1 MSEINLSDFLAEAE
15 ELLERLNHGL
25 LELDRAIKSNSRQ
38 NPSVVND
45 IFRAA
50 HSLKGICGMFGFGE
64 VGEIAHKMEDI
75 LDRLR
80 LGKLKLT
87 AKTLDALFEVTEEL
101 RAVISHKAQGG
112 QVTAQVIE
120 ELKQKLAGVD
130 EVKQEPKE
138 DDWLK
143 QSGLS
148 GEILQVLTEYEEHRL
163 IENLKEKMGIYQVS
177 TTFSLTEFDKELT
190 VLQARLK
197 EIGELI
203 TTLPSADASPDDA
216 ITFFLLLGSE
226 HSEQAVAE
234 GLKDYSVAVTT
245 VKPGKAGGR
254 AGAPAPARARPEP
267 EPQAKKRDE
276 PEAEAGKDESESAR
290 EEVGTVRSLSRTV
303 RVDIGKLDDL
313 MNIVGELVLSK
324 NVIAQLIDKLRNQLG
339 FSEMA
344 IDLYKANRTLERK
357 LQELQEGVLEV
368 RMVPIGQIYDKLRRN
383 VRKLSRETGK
393 QVEFIAEGGDT
404 ELDKLI
410 IEDLADPL
418 MHIIRNSIDHGIEP
432 ASQRTKAGKPEQGQ
446 IRLRSFQRGNH
457 VVIEIS
463 DDGAG
468 LDFARIRSK
477 AVERGLFAAGEE
489 LKQEDLVQV
498 IFLPGFSTADKVT
511 DISGRGVGLDVVKNN
526 ISALSGAIDVESV
539 LGQGAKV
546 IITLPITLAII
557 QALVVEAGSETFAI
571 PLNSVSSGLSIKPGE
586 IKTIEGREVIEQRER
601 TLPLV
606 RLDKFFRLKPRA
618 GVSEEDLYV
627 VTVGIAERR
636 LGIVVDRL
644 LGRQDIVIKSIGH
657 VLNGLKG
664 IAGATELGDQRTILV
679 LDVFGLIEEASSTI
693 ASGRLNVGAINVS

>member
-15 ELLERLNHGL
+15 ELLDRLNHGL
-25 LELDRAIKSNSRQ
+25 LDLDKAIKNKTRQ
-38 NPSVVND
+38 DPSVIND

-64 VGEIAHKMEDI
+64 VGEVAHKMEDI

-87 AKTLDALFEVTEEL
+87 GQNLDLLFEVTEEL
-101 RAVISHKAQGG
+101 RAIISRKTSGEQIPPHQING
-112 QVTAQVIE
+112 
-120 ELKQKLAGVD
+120 LKQKLARAE
-130 EVKQEPKE
+130 EVKEEAQE

-143 QSGLS
+143 SSGLS
-148 GEILQVLTEYEEHRL
+148 EDILAVLTEYEEHRL
-163 IENLKEKMGIYQVS
+163 VENLKEKMGIFQVS
-177 TTFSLTEFDKELT
+177 ANFGLADFDKELT
-190 VLQARLK
+190 ALQKKLK
-197 EIGELI
+197 ELGELI
-203 TTLPSADASPDDA
+203 TTLPSADASSEDK
-216 ITFFLLLGSE
+216 ITFYLLLGSD
-226 HSEQAVAE
+226 QAESAISE
-234 GLKDYSVAVTT
+234 GLKKYPVT
-245 VKPGKAGGR
+245 VKTIRPGKVAAAAPAAPKPAEAER
-254 AGAPAPARARPEP
+254 EEPAPAEEDAET
-267 EPQAKKRDE
+267 PQQRDDI
-276 PEAEAGKDESESAR
+276 A
-290 EEVGTVRSLSRTV
+290 TVRSLSRTV

-324 NVIAQLIDKLRNQLG
+324 NVIAQLIDKLRGQLG

-357 LQELQEGVLEV
+357 LQELQQGVLEV
-368 RMVPIGQIYDKLRRN
+368 RMVPVGQIYDKLRRN
-383 VRKLSRETGK
+383 VRKLARETGK

-418 MHIIRNSIDHGIEP
+418 MHIIRNSIDHGIESTEDR
-432 ASQRTKAGKPEQGQ
+432 AALGKPPQGQ

-468 LDFARIRSK
+468 LDYDKIRRK
-477 AVERGLFAAGEE
+477 AIEKGLFGPDEE
-489 LKQEDLVQV
+489 IKEEDLVRV
-498 IFLPGFSTADKVT
+498 CFAPGFSTAEKVSE
-511 DISGRGVGLDVVKNN
+511 ISGRGVGLDVVKNN
-526 ISALSGAIDVESV
+526 IGALSGAIDIESAASK
-539 LGQGAKV
+539 GTKV

-557 QALVVEAGSETFAI
+557 QALVVEAGTETFAI
-571 PLNSVSSGLSIKPGE
+571 PLNAVSSGLSIKPQQ

-601 TLPLV
+601 TLPLL
-606 RLDKFFRLKPRA
+606 RLDKFFRLKPRERA
-618 GVSEEDLYV
+618 GEEDLYV

-657 VLNGLKG
+657 VLTGIKG

-679 LDVFGLIEEASSTI
+679 LDVLGLIEEATSTI
-693 ASGRLNVGAINVS
+693 ASGRLKVEAADVS